1 MLALFSFA
9 SVQTSFA
16 EIEPNQSG
24 GPLTIERPSLSDHSS
39 CEVSDL
45 LLHNA
50 RIHTPIKRAPD
61 TSDYEM
67 ASYEALAIKDGV
79 FVFVGSEVNADEW
92 KYDAS
97 EVMDLQGS
105 TVFPGFTDSHQHLEG
120 VGRRTKTLSLF
131 GITSLKATVS
141 RIRDWSE
148 QILEGG

>member
-1 MLALFSFA
+1 
-9 SVQTSFA
+9 
-16 EIEPNQSG
+16 
-24 GPLTIERPSLSDHSS
+24 
-39 CEVSDL
+39 
-45 LLHNA
+45 
-50 RIHTPIKRAPD
+50 
-61 TSDYEM
+61 
-67 ASYEALAIKDGV
+67 V

-92 KYDAS
+92 KCDAS
-97 EVMDLQGS
+97 EVIDLQGS